1 MFKWEL
7 AASLQ
12 PSDHSLL
19 VSRPVK
25 EKLYVM
31 RQTNNF
37 PAGNPLDTFFALGD
51 RKKKNLK
58 RESCIMKQSRAKQ
71 AQTWLLESQL
81 RSWVRSLQCECN
93 KGIQQSLALYY

>member
-31 RQTNNF
+31 RQSNNF

-51 RKKKNLK
+51 RKKKKIL
-58 RESCIMKQSRAKQ
+58 RENHV
-71 AQTWLLESQL
+71 L
-81 RSWVRSLQCECN
+81 
-93 KGIQQSLALYY
+93 